1 MGDIEFLYLNQ
12 EAIKATGVDM
22 TTALEAV
29 EDAFRL
35 HHQGQVNL
43 PYKTVLDLGERE
55 RGRGNAMPAY
65 VGGAYDVFGIKW
77 IAGFPKNPR
86 DYGLPRATGLFILND
101 AWKGIPLAAM
111 DCTLLSAMRTGAVT
125 GVGARYLARK
135 DSRSV
140 AMIGAGVQAYTQLEA
155 LKAVLPELA
164 ELRAFDLRRDS
175 AEAFAAEAA
184 ARYGLAAR
192 AVNTAEQAVREA
204 DVVVTVTVADEPIVK
219 DAWMKPGSFFA
230 AVGSYQEEEFEV
242 VTSSDL
248 VVVDGL
254 EHVLHRETPVIALM
268 SSGCS
273 SPPLA
278 WRSRTC
284 ASATRC
290 TSWRSARAS
299 VPDSASS
306 AETCRSRRGATRIEE
321 TKMANAEEIY
331 ARMRKAIE
339 EYDSDAAA
347 AAARE
352 AVEGGLNLL
361 EAVEQGFAEPIRK
374 LGEAFDRMEIFL
386 PQLMLGSEAM
396 KAGMV
401 VLEEAIKAGGG
412 SVASKGTVVIG
423 TVEGDI
429 HDIGKTVVAALLQA
443 NGYRVHDLGVEVPA
457 SRFIEAADSH
467 KADIVA
473 MSALLSTTMLY
484 QRDVIELLANKGLKD
499 RYFTIVGGA
508 PVSAKWAE
516 EIGAAGYARGA
527 YEAVK
532 LLDAKREAWSK

>member
-1 MGDIEFLYLNQ
+1 
-12 EAIKATGVDM
+12 
-22 TTALEAV
+22 
-29 EDAFRL
+29 
-35 HHQGQVNL
+35 
-43 PYKTVLDLGERE
+43 
-55 RGRGNAMPAY
+55 
-65 VGGAYDVFGIKW
+65 
-77 IAGFPKNPR
+77 
-86 DYGLPRATGLFILND
+86 
-101 AWKGIPLAAM
+101 
-111 DCTLLSAMRTGAVT
+111 
-125 GVGARYLARK
+125 
-135 DSRSV
+135 
-140 AMIGAGVQAYTQLEA
+140 
-155 LKAVLPELA
+155 
-164 ELRAFDLRRDS
+164 
-175 AEAFAAEAA
+175 
-184 ARYGLAAR
+184 
-192 AVNTAEQAVREA
+192 
-204 DVVVTVTVADEPIVK
+204 
-219 DAWMKPGSFFA
+219 
-230 AVGSYQEEEFEV
+230 
-242 VTSSDL
+242 
-248 VVVDGL
+248 
-254 EHVLHRETPVIALM
+254 
-268 SSGCS
+268 
-273 SPPLA
+273 
-278 WRSRTC
+278 
-284 ASATRC
+284 
-290 TSWRSARAS
+290 
-299 VPDSASS
+299 
-306 AETCRSRRGATRIEE
+306 
-321 TKMANAEEIY
+321 MANAEEIY